1 MTLPL
6 REKEGEKQVRR
17 IFMLVGLTALLLTV
31 AAGMAVAAVEVAA
44 LNNKE
49 CKNNPCHG
57 TDGRDL
63 LHERD
68 GSVSDRIYA
77 ERDNDTIDANNFRND
92 GDLADGGR
100 GDDTLLLNDG
110 DGADRARGGRGPDV
124 CYVDPG
130 DTSRSCDRRE
140 NLSASE
146 ADAAAGL

>member
-68 GSVSDRIYA
+68 GSKSDRIFA
-77 ERDNDTIDANNFRND
+77 EGDNDTIDANNFRN
-92 GDLADGGR
+92 
-100 GDDTLLLNDG
+100 LLLNDG
-110 DGADRARGGRGPDV
+110 DGRDRARGGRGPDV